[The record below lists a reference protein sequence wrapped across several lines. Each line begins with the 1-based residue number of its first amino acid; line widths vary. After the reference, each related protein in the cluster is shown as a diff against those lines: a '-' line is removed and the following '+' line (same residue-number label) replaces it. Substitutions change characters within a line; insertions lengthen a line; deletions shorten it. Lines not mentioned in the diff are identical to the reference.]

1 MDLVRL
7 FRYFYSVYIPIK
19 DGRLCLPFMPGQ
31 SRRIATLF
39 GLGNCIASSDVRD
52 SNAHYDET
60 IIAQLYNTREFEYT
74 SIYYNP
80 VRIIRLTTKSR
91 VVMWGERE

>member
-1 MDLVRL
+1 MLTVHARSESSYRHPL
-7 FRYFYSVYIPIK
+7 W
-19 DGRLCLPFMPGQ
+19 
-31 SRRIATLF
+31 
-39 GLGNCIASSDVRD
+39 LGNCIASSDVRD
-52 SNAHYDET
+52 SDAYYDEI

-80 VRIIRLTTKSR
+80 VRIIRLTNKSR